1 LRTIG
6 LAGTPIFAHEL
17 TAMDVSKPA
26 RKRNGFQERV
36 SADATARFPAESG
49 RYHLYISHA
58 CPYSARTVLARCV
71 KRLEDVVSMSCLDP
85 VRGPDGWVF
94 GPGEH
99 ADPLNGFR
107 SLREA
112 YAATDPGYEGRVSV
126 PVLWDRKTRRIV
138 STESGDIMRMLGS
151 EWNAIGGAASIDL
164 YPKPLRAEIDALN
177 QWIAERIND
186 AVYDVGTATA
196 QVVYEREHRK
206 LLEALDELEQRLA
219 ASRFLLGNEPVECD
233 WRLFPTLVRFDAV
246 YARLFKCTR
255 QIAQMPRLW
264 NYARELYR
272 RPGIAATV
280 RHDEILRHYY
290 RSFPALN
297 PLGIVP
303 LLTPPAFE

>member
-1 LRTIG
+1 
-6 LAGTPIFAHEL
+6 
-17 TAMDVSKPA
+17 MDASKPA

-36 SADATARFPAESG
+36 GADANSTFPAERG

-58 CPYSARTVLARCV
+58 CPYSARTVLVRCV
-71 KRLEDVVSMSCLDP
+71 KQLQDVVSMSCVNP

-94 GPGEH
+94 GSGEH

-112 YAATDPGYEGRVSV
+112 YEATDADYEGRASV

-151 EWNAIGGAASIDL
+151 EWNAVGGAASVDP
-164 YPKPLRAEIDALN
+164 YPESLRAQIDALN
-177 QWIAERIND
+177 PWIATRIND

-206 LLEALDELEQRLA
+206 LLAALDELEQRVT
-219 ASRFLLGNEPVECD
+219 ASRFLLGDEPVECD

-255 QIAQMPRLW
+255 RLTEMPRLW
-264 NYARELYR
+264 NYTRELYR
-272 RPGIAATV
+272 RPGVAATV
-280 RHDEILRHYY
+280 RHEEILLHYY

-297 PLGIVP
+297 PNGIVP
-303 LLTPPAFE
+303 LIEQPDFRGRP

>member
-1 LRTIG
+1 MDATQLAHKRT
-6 LAGTPIFAHEL
+6 
-17 TAMDVSKPA
+17 
-26 RKRNGFQERV
+26 GFQEHV
-36 SADATARFPAESG
+36 TADARSTFPAERG

-71 KRLEDVVSMSCLDP
+71 KQLEDMVTMSAVDP

-94 GPGEH
+94 AGGEY

-107 SLREA
+107 SLRDA
-112 YAATDPGYEGRVSV
+112 YEATDPGYEGRASV

-138 STESGDIMRMLGS
+138 STESADIMRMLGS
-151 EWNAIGGAASIDL
+151 AWDAVGGAADVTL
-164 YPKPLRAEIDALN
+164 YPEPLRAEIDTLN
-177 QWIAERIND
+177 QWIAKRVND

-196 QVVYEREHRK
+196 QVIYERAHQK
-206 LLEALDELEQRLA
+206 LHEALDELEHRLSR
-219 ASRFLLGNEPVECD
+219 SRFLFGDQPVESD

-246 YARLFKCTR
+246 YSRLFKCTR
-255 QIAQMPRLW
+255 RITEMPKLW
-264 NYARELYR
+264 SYTRDLYR

-280 RHDEILRHYY
+280 RHAEILRHYY

-303 LLTPPAFE
+303 LLEPPQL